1 MKLDEVPFT
10 LPARREMYG
19 RLSPLQQHRRAV
31 EDVLVGLGYFE
42 VYTPSLVAARPEPER
57 LQNPAAAIAGHGGP
71 ADDPPSEPHPGGAS
85 QP

>member
-19 RLSPLQQHRRAV
+19 LQALLQQHRRAV

-42 VYTPSLVAARPEPER
+42 VYTPSLVAQDLSPSAYQIPQPQSQD
-57 LQNPAAAIAGHGGP
+57 LGG
-71 ADDPPSEPHPGGAS
+71 SG
-85 QP
+85 